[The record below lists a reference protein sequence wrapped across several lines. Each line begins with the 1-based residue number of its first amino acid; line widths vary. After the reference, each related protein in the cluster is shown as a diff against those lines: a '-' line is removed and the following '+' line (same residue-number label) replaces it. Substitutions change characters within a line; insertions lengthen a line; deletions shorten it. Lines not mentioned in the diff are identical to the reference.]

1 MLLSEFAAV
10 SSISSNMVFV
20 QLLNAKQSLP
30 KENKKRNWFLDQ
42 LGSNCIYRR
51 WNRITNQKTQ
61 KECVVLFNSFCK
73 DYFAFKSCKNTIL
86 LEMLLPAANWD
97 KEISY
102 KRGKNSTTWCRF
114 RSCKFKHPFQGLLL
128 SQLFAGK
135 SICSN
140 IVCMQ
145 ICNAQQLLHKE
156 MQKATFL
163 LKFFHFQLLC
173 LHFTFLLAIACCAA
187 ALR

>member
-1 MLLSEFAAV
+1 M
-10 SSISSNMVFV
+10 
-20 QLLNAKQSLP
+20 QLLKAQQAL
-30 KENKKRNWFLDQ
+30 
-42 LGSNCIYRR
+42 
-51 WNRITNQKTQ
+51 Q
-61 KECVVLFNSFCK
+61 KELQNTKMFFQHFHSEYMYCLYTAIWTAIGQKKHFAFWKLFCK
-73 DYFAFKSCKNTIL
+73 HCFAFKSCKNTIL
-86 LEMLLPAANWD
+86 LEMLLPAAHWD
-97 KEISY
+97 KEIPY

-156 MQKATFL
+156 MRKATFL